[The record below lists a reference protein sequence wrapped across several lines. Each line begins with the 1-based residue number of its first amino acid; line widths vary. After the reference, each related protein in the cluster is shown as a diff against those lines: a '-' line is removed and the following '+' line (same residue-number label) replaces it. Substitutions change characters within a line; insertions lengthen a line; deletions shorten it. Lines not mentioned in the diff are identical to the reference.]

1 MLDLLRKNYGLTL
14 WLTRAILGL
23 SVILGHWFF
32 IDSFFAAMSSAG
44 IIVPRAWYVY
54 LLYAFISVIV
64 IELISRVFIKCA
76 FNLAKIYV
84 IPFSEFIILFLAAVA
99 VINIISGS
107 VKLLY
112 LLTPAMFVFGEAL
125 ITFVISAG
133 VFFGLFL
140 IVKKFYLNDKNAP
153 YIFKISVWIFL
164 GLSVINAF
172 IF

>member
-76 FNLAKIYV
+76 FN
-84 IPFSEFIILFLAAVA
+84 
-99 VINIISGS
+99 
-107 VKLLY
+107 
-112 LLTPAMFVFGEAL
+112 
-125 ITFVISAG
+125 
-133 VFFGLFL
+133 
-140 IVKKFYLNDKNAP
+140 
-153 YIFKISVWIFL
+153 
-164 GLSVINAF
+164 
-172 IF
+172 

>member
-112 LLTPAMFVFGEAL
+112 LLTPA
-125 ITFVISAG
+125 IFVISAG